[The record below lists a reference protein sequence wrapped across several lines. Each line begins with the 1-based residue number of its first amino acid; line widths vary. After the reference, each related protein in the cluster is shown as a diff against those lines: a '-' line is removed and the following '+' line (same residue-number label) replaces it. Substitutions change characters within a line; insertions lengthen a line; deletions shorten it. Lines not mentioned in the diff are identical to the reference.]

1 MTDQNKKKSPLWTYM
16 PTLAH
21 APPPRP
27 SPGEMQFQPREIT
40 EADLQ
45 PLRIDAAWR
54 PVQVLKWFGPA
65 RADHE
70 YLARM
75 VVACAVLQGVHRL
88 LELSERLLVLI
99 SIQFPRVL
107 QMLKDDALV
116 SKKEQLTE
124 LKGRLE
130 LARHELAQ
138 TRARAAND
146 LDGEPQNPDG
156 LRVMDLEVLK
166 SHCQMVVIGHEL
178 TTRRNVTGIE
188 FGLQVA
194 VNVPNQRYVEDWLE
208 RALGSAELHGIL
220 LFTPREYGRPVIVYD
235 DGRLAYDPAQPLEGE
250 DDIPEASETAEPR
263 APVRPEDDPYGEW
276 DDEYGNEDDL
286 Y

>member
-1 MTDQNKKKSPLWTYM
+1 MTKKKGPLWTYM

-27 SPGEMQFQPREIT
+27 SAEQMQFQPREIT
-40 EADLQ
+40 EADIQ
-45 PLRIDAAWR
+45 PLRVDSAWR

-75 VVACAVLQGVHRL
+75 LVACAVLQGVHRI

-99 SIQFPRVL
+99 SIQYPRVL
-107 QMLKDDALV
+107 QMLRDEALE
-116 SKKEQLTE
+116 SKKPQLLE

-130 LARHELAQ
+130 LARHELTQ

-146 LDGEPQNPDG
+146 IDGEPQNPDG
-156 LRVMDLEVLK
+156 LRVMDLEILK
-166 SHCQMVVIGHEL
+166 AHSQMIVIGHEL
-178 TTRRNVTGIE
+178 TTRRNVAGIE
-188 FGLQVA
+188 FGLSVA
-194 VNVPNQRYVEDWLE
+194 LNVPNQRYVEDWLD
-208 RALGSAELHGIL
+208 RALGSSELHGIL
-220 LFTPREYGRPVIVYD
+220 LFTPEEYGRPIIVYD

-250 DDIPEASETAEPR
+250 DDIPEEAQ
-263 APVRPEDDPYGEW
+263 PVEEEAMSQPEDDPYGEW
-276 DDEYGNEDDL
+276 ADDEYGNEDDL